1 MRLAFAALAAAA
13 MPLGAFAATQ
23 APPEVPVFGTGV
35 QVVAVPVFVTDKD
48 GRAVPGLTRD
58 DFELLDQGRKVPI
71 VAFEAVDSGSLAV
84 PEPGAAAATVVQAAA
99 QRQFLLL
106 FDLMFSS
113 PTGIMRARDAAL
125 GFVRE
130 AVAPSDLV
138 AAATFGQSGLRILV
152 GLTTDR
158 VQLAQAIQ
166 NLGLVETNR
175 LRDPLN
181 LAWDLGGVLDYVR
194 PGGPGSGDL
203 GDGSST
209 SGTRSGV
216 NMVGPWRAMLKAD
229 RMLLRQHVDTF
240 FGALEGLGRL
250 LANLQGRK
258 QVILF
263 SAGFDPTVL
272 LGAEG
277 IEREETINARM
288 EGRLWDVQS
297 DRYLGDPTARQELQ
311 AFYSALADSDSV
323 IHAID
328 VAGLAAGAD
337 VAEPLAASADPGR
350 ETLAQFALNTGGR
363 FIKDTSDL
371 GAGLGQVLDATRYG
385 YILAFEPTE
394 PGRKKDKPRK
404 LEVKLKREGFSVSH
418 RRVYVLPERG
428 PLKDATVAQLQAAE
442 SIAKGLSGG
451 PIALR
456 VVAVPYRA
464 AKGRTLLPLVLEAD
478 GTSLTAGAGAQ
489 LKLEVY
495 GYALD
500 AGGRIRDVLFLNPT
514 LDLAKLGDRLRARG
528 LQVITSFALPPGPA
542 DLRFLVRDAAS
553 GRTGSLR
560 VQATIPSFE
569 GDTLVLSPPLFMDD
583 PQARVVLPTASR
595 MNSELEI
602 PFRIRDSAFTPDG
615 LPTIYRG
622 APREVCLLAWRG
634 TGEAAAG
641 PVEVTA
647 ELVGATA
654 ASPLAFARPP
664 RLARDADGFQR
675 VAFTLEAVDL
685 PDGPYVLRVTLRD
698 PRTASEAHSEVGVE
712 VTGRNP

>member
-1 MRLAFAALAAAA
+1 VRLALAALAAATV
-13 MPLGAFAATQ
+13 PIGALAAAPQ
-23 APPEVPVFGTGV
+23 ARPEVPVFGTGV

-58 DFELLDQGRKVPI
+58 DFELLDQGRQVPV
-71 VAFEAVDSGSLAV
+71 VAFEAVDAGSPVL
-84 PEPGAAAATVVQAAA
+84 PEPGTAPPLVQAAA

-113 PTGIMRARDAAL
+113 PVGIMRARDAAL

-130 AVAPSDLV
+130 AVSPSDLV
-138 AAATFGQSGLRILV
+138 AAATFGRAGLRVLV

-166 NLGLVETNR
+166 NLGLVETDR

-181 LAWDLGGVLDYVR
+181 LAWDLGIIDSVR
-194 PGGPGSGDL
+194 LGGPGSGAQESKPDDWML
-203 GDGSST
+203 T
-209 SGTRSGV
+209 Q
-216 NMVGPWRAMLKAD
+216 WRMMLKAD
-229 RMLLRQHVDTF
+229 RNRYRHSVESF
-240 FGALEGLGRL
+240 LGGMEQLGHL

-258 QVILF
+258 QVVLF

-277 IEREETINARM
+277 FERQETTEARM

-297 DRYLGDPTARQELQ
+297 DRYFGDATARQEVD
-311 AFYSALADSDSV
+311 AFYQAVAASDSV
-323 IHAID
+323 LHAID
-328 VAGLAAGAD
+328 VAGLTAGAAVD
-337 VAEPLAASADPGR
+337 EPLATSADLGR

-363 FIKDTSDL
+363 FVKDTSDL
-371 GAGLGQVLDATRYG
+371 GAGLRQILDATRYS
-385 YILAFEPTE
+385 YVLAFAPNEPA
-394 PGRKKDKPRK
+394 RKKEKPRK
-404 LEVKLKREGFSVSH
+404 LEVKLKREGLSVSH
-418 RRVYVLPERG
+418 RRSYVLPVSG
-428 PLKDATVAQLQAAE
+428 PTRDASVAQLQAAE
-442 SIAKGLSGG
+442 SIVKGLSGG

-456 VVAVPYRA
+456 VVAVPYRD

-500 AGGRIRDVLFLNPT
+500 GEGRIRDVLFLNPT
-514 LDLAKLGDRLRARG
+514 LDLGKLGERLRQRG
-528 LQVITSFALPPGPA
+528 LQVLTSFALPPGPA
-542 DLRFLVRDAAS
+542 DLRFLVRDTAS
-553 GRTGSLR
+553 GRAGSLR
-560 VQATIPSFE
+560 VRLTIPSFE
-569 GDTLVLSPPLFMDD
+569 GDTFVVSPPLFADD
-583 PQARVVLPTASR
+583 PQARVVLPTPSR
-595 MNSELEI
+595 MNPEIEI
-602 PFRIRDSAFTPDG
+602 PFRIRDVAFTPDG
-615 LPTIYRG
+615 LATIDRG

-641 PVEVTA
+641 PLEVTA

-675 VAFTLEAVDL
+675 VAFTLDPVDL
-685 PDGPYVLRVTLRD
+685 PDGPYTLRVTLRD
-698 PRTASEAHSEVGVE
+698 PRTDSEARSEVRVE
-712 VTGRNP
+712 LTGR